1 MSALVTSLVICLILV
16 AGALL
21 GTLLRR
27 WLPEHHL
34 DTHAKDV
41 VRLGCGLIGTITG
54 LVLGL
59 LVNSAKANFEVQR
72 DEIRLMTASAI
83 ALDRQLDRYGMETRK
98 ARADLRVAV
107 DAAIDRIWS
116 EGQAKSGPKRAFTLT
131 DASETVYEDISTLAP
146 TTEGQRLYKTQALQ
160 SFNAI
165 LQTRLVLYEQSGSG
179 IPVAFLIVLVF
190 WLAILFMSFSLFS
203 PLSPTAFGAL
213 VLFALCA
220 SGAIFLILEMY
231 QPFGGLMQIDSEP
244 LRQALAPLA

>member
-59 LVNSAKANFEVQR
+59 LVNSAKTSFEVQR
-72 DEIRLMTASAI
+72 DEIRLMTANVIAI
-83 ALDRQLDRYGMETRK
+83 DRQLDRYGTDTRQ

-116 EGQAKSGPKRAFTLT
+116 EGQAKPGAKRPFTLT
-131 DASETVYEDISTLAP
+131 EASETVYQDISTLAP
-146 TTEGQRLYKTQALQ
+146 TTDSQRLYKSQALQ
-160 SFNAI
+160 TFNTI

-179 IPVAFLIVLVF
+179 IPVAFLVVLVF
-190 WLAILFMSFSLFS
+190 WLAILFMNFSLFS
-203 PLSPTAFGAL
+203 PLGPAALSAL
-213 VLFALCA
+213 VLFAICA

-231 QPFGGLMQIDSEP
+231 QPFGGLMQIDSQP